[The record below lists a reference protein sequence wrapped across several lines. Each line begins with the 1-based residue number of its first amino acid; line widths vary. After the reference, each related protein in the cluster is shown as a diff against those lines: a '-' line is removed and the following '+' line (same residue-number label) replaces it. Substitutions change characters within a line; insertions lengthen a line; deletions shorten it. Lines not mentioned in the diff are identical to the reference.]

1 MKDLFEVFFEP
12 GKVFTG
18 LTGRRGAWVV
28 PMLANTI
35 LLIASTVV
43 TMHVM
48 GMDLIMRQRF
58 ASSNMSPEQMQAA
71 MERAA
76 SPVMSWIIYG
86 SVAIFTPIGM
96 VIVAGLLMVFGMMSS
111 KPPKFGA
118 MLAMVNL
125 AFFPYFLVTVVMT
138 ALVTIAAPDKT
149 ALNIDNLLAT
159 NVGAFVNKSETSKG
173 LYALF
178 TSIDVLSIIEIG
190 LLSFGF
196 SKVTKTGF
204 GAGLG
209 AVTAI
214 WILYVASKMAASLF
228 Q

>member
-76 SPVMSWIIYG
+76 SPVMSWIMAP
-86 SVAIFTPIGM
+86 SQ
-96 VIVAGLLMVFGMMSS
+96 SS
-111 KPPKFGA
+111 LRSA
-118 MLAMVNL
+118 
-125 AFFPYFLVTVVMT
+125 
-138 ALVTIAAPDKT
+138 
-149 ALNIDNLLAT
+149 
-159 NVGAFVNKSETSKG
+159 
-173 LYALF
+173 
-178 TSIDVLSIIEIG
+178 
-190 LLSFGF
+190 
-196 SKVTKTGF
+196 
-204 GAGLG
+204 
-209 AVTAI
+209 
-214 WILYVASKMAASLF
+214 W
-228 Q
+228 